1 MQGRPKEGAAL
12 YLEALATLKKR
23 VCAGLGVEVLFL
35 GVTEEMSS
43 FFRGDRVVVG

>member
-23 VCAGLGVEVLFL
+23 VCGVEVLFL
-35 GVTEEMSS
+35 GVTEEMNS